1 MENLRGPILTFIEAY
16 YETNGKVPSIT
27 LICDKKKGLKNLNR
41 TKFYQAFPG
50 GISEVCEELGIEK
63 PTDRIKA
70 TERARTVKGE
80 PKQFE
85 AKIKDQSL
93 DSLMRLLGAKTP
105 QEAIDKAVTM
115 VKNITSYSEIYGFKE
130 PSEAWTFLE
139 NQIEELTNRN
149 IELTIKLDSY
159 SWDSEDELAER
170 LGIPDRIVWQYKNYK
185 RGRNIEGDHLI
196 DYICGNF
203 LEMQKLLRN
212 Q

>member
-1 MENLRGPILTFIEAY
+1 MSSQDIKEATLEFTEEY
-16 YETNGKVPSIT
+16 YNKTHKVPSVKT
-27 LICDKKKGLKNLNR
+27 LTKKIKGLSTR
-41 TKFYQAFPG
+41 QFYNIFPN
-50 GISEVCEELGIEK
+50 GISEITDVLGIPEPEERKQQMERIRGEK
-63 PTDRIKA
+63 GKPR
-70 TERARTVKGE
+70 
-80 PKQFE
+80 QFE
-85 AKIKDQSL
+85 AKIKDETL

-170 LGIPDRIVWQYKNYK
+170 LGIPDRIMWQYKNYK